1 MDWTGSLRPFV
12 PRPEPSL
19 NFLYNYNYDPY
30 QGTPS
35 LLTMYIEFILK
46 YRFVFLLFFY
56 AGNLKEYF
64 RWCLSFLLPH

>member
-1 MDWTGSLRPFV
+1 MDWTGSLRSFV

-35 LLTMYIEFILK
+35 LESSHYV
-46 YRFVFLLFFY
+46 Y
-56 AGNLKEYF
+56 
-64 RWCLSFLLPH
+64 